1 MPPKRVLFVF
11 NWLVVGG
18 EETEVRLLAKHLDP
32 KRYRLSV
39 VACFRKEGMPEQTH
53 AQLEALGVPVDRTPY
68 TLSFEDTVSYLAG
81 LLPSYDL
88 VVATQAVPDVVP
100 ALERLEPSLRPPLL
114 EHGGLVEEAQRG
126 PKHLTA
132 RYVGVCRSIRDA
144 AAARMPGRAHHAL
157 TIPSMVDLSEFD
169 PRCREPVR
177 RAWGVPEDAPVFGL
191 VGRLDR
197 KKRVEVFLEAAALVS
212 ATHPAARF
220 VVVGGPDAFMP
231 EYADELRALARQ
243 FGLDEVLTFLGD
255 RDDVPRLLTGLD
267 ALVWL
272 SKGEGMPHVVA
283 EAGAARLA
291 VVATPDNGVLEQL
304 TNRETGLFVPYDD
317 PEATAAA
324 MRRLADA
331 PELRRRMGD
340 ALRRKVAG
348 HYSAAVVTRQ
358 WENLFDTVLFDTAA
372 TEAVSAEVLAVG
384 SD

>member
-1 MPPKRVLFVF
+1 MLPKRILFVF

-18 EETEVRLLAKHLDP
+18 EETELRLLAKHLDP
-32 KRYRLSV
+32 ERYRLEV
-39 VACFRKEGMPEQTH
+39 VACFHKEGMSEQTH
-53 AQLEALGVPVDRTPY
+53 AQLETLGVPVDRTPY

-81 LLPSYDL
+81 KLPNYDL

-100 ALERLEPSLRPPLL
+100 ALETLEPAQRPPLI

-132 RYVGVCRSIRDA
+132 RYVGVCGSIRDA
-144 AAARMPGRAHHAL
+144 AAATMPGREHQAL
-157 TIPSMVDLSEFD
+157 MIPSMVDLSEFH
-169 PRCREPVR
+169 PRCRAPVR
-177 RAWGVPEDAPVFGL
+177 RAWGVGEDAPVFGL

-197 KKRVEVFLEAAALVS
+197 KKRVEVFVEAAAHLY

-231 EYADELRALARQ
+231 EYAGELRALARAR
-243 FGLDEVLTFLGD
+243 GLGEVMTFLGD
-255 RDDVPRLLTGLD
+255 HDDVPRLLSGLD

-283 EAGAARLA
+283 EAGAAGLA

-304 TNRETGLFVPYDD
+304 TDLETGLFVPYDD
-317 PEATAAA
+317 PETTAAA

-331 PELRRRMGD
+331 PELRRQMGD
-340 ALRRKVAG
+340 ALRNKVEAT
-348 HYSAAVVTRQ
+348 YSAAVVTRQ
-358 WENLFDTVLFDTAA
+358 WENLFDTVLADTSSETVAA
-372 TEAVSAEVLAVG
+372 EPT
-384 SD
+384 